1 MNYNKLPQEL
11 IENKNFGIYRL
22 DKKEEEKNGHKYD
35 KKPINC
41 TSKEGWKSSPEAL
54 RDLDKALKDLDKAS
68 KGLKALDDCYGEPT
82 RNTCGYLLAYFLNGD
97 GIHFLDLDNIRNDV
111 QECKNKRV
119 SEDNLI
125 RRVMSLLGHTY
136 TEYSS
141 SENGVHI
148 FFRVEEKLPHK
159 NKAGDIELY
168 DEKRGIALTG
178 NTLFGVS
185 WPVATISVET
195 YKQLIK
201 MLGLEKPKEKP
212 RAAAAAT
219 PKHYSTQVPNNW
231 TEQDA
236 WNSLEH
242 DNKHGSLIAD
252 ILRGVTPYT
261 ALSTDHSDA
270 EKTVCNC
277 LAYHTRGDADMMYNM
292 LINSPLIT
300 NKDMEKGH
308 YTDYKGLTLL
318 EVRIIQGVNYLR
330 EKPNYSGWVA

>member
-11 IENKNFGIYRL
+11 IENKNFGVYRL
-22 DKKEEEKNGHKYD
+22 DKKEEEKNGHKYN

-41 TSKEGWKSSPEAL
+41 TSKAGWKSHPEAL

-111 QECKNKRV
+111 QECMNKRV

-141 SENGVHI
+141 SGNGVHI
-148 FFRVEEKLPHK
+148 FFKVDGEAPHK

-168 DEKRGIALTG
+168 EEKRGIALTG
-178 NTLFGVS
+178 NTLFSVS
-185 WPVATISVET
+185 WPVATISIET

-201 MLGLEKPKEKP
+201 MLGLEQPKEKP
-212 RAAAAAT
+212 RATAVP
-219 PKHYSTQVPNNW
+219 PKRRSGRTNW

-242 DNKHGSLIAD
+242 DRLHGSLIAD